1 MFVKRL
7 SMFKDKMT
15 LVASPGFFR
24 FTGGQ
29 VVPPKTG
36 LIVSFVDFITLQAFD
51 IISLDFTVRVTP
63 MGVEFCIFDILEAN
77 GTVDSWGFAKAS
89 FFASVVI

>member
-7 SMFKDKMT
+7 SMFKNKMT
-15 LVASPGFFR
+15 LVASPGLFR

-29 VVPPKTG
+29 VISPKTG
-36 LIVSFVDFITLQAFD
+36 FIVSLVDFITLQAFD